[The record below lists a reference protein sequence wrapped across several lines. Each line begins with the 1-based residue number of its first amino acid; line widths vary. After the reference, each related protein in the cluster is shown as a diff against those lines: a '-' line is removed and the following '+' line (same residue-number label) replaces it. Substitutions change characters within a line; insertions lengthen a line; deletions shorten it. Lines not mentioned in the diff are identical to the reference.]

1 MEPAT
6 QVSGSGDKGGGVAI
20 GMMMPPDPE
29 WSEDV
34 KKLGD
39 RIANLTLIQCVQL
52 SQYLEEVHGIKCS
65 NGVPQRPWSDPQHMP
80 PQDQVPE
87 QTEWAVI
94 YDGFEADK
102 KLGVIKLIR
111 EMTSMGI
118 KEAKDF
124 VETASGKP
132 IREGL
137 AHGEA
142 TILKTKLEAAG
153 CKISL
158 K

>member
-6 QVSGSGDKGGGVAI
+6 QVSGSGDKGGGVVV

-34 KKLGD
+34 KAIGD
-39 RIANLTLIQCVQL
+39 RIVNLTLAQCAQL
-52 SQYLEEVHGIKCS
+52 SIYLEEVHGIKCS
-65 NGVPQRPWSDPQHMP
+65 NGVPQPREEPREQ

-102 KLGVIKLIR
+102 KLGVIKLVR
-111 EMTSMGI
+111 EITSMGI

-142 TILKTKLEAAG
+142 TILKTKLETAG
-153 CKISL
+153 AKISL